1 MSTMSQSIC
10 PYCNAALPALA
21 APPTAEKLPCP
32 RCGEPVPAA
41 RWQVDASVRTGA
53 PPALATPPSQ
63 VPGKGKTVVVLVS
76 IMVAMAIIG
85 LSYALWTT
93 KLRRSR
99 DPKGALDPI
108 TNRKPL
114 ELKGLEYLPK
124 DADVVIGLH
133 LAEWMADKK
142 VGRPLLEEPRPAPL
156 EWIVG
161 QLPRITGMPL
171 DQIDHVV
178 LAGSF
183 EHLQIVM
190 IVKTRRPYALEK
202 IAEIGT
208 PLEPPL
214 YHDRALYEVS
224 FNPPARAL
232 LWCVEAKTLVCVIRF
247 GAVESTHLAGL
258 SETPRPIDEVLPARL
273 QAVIN
278 ERLAAGE
285 RRFFWGVGRLERADA
300 LKELPIFPLLAKGNL
315 GALKNVKA
323 FAVSL
328 EPDDG
333 LTLAGNF
340 ELRDA
345 KAAANFKTLLDRV
358 KIEGAKSQ
366 KAVLPPESE
375 KEQWVSWQVRSD
387 VDKLREWLAPGK
399 K

>member
-1 MSTMSQSIC
+1 
-10 PYCNAALPALA
+10 
-21 APPTAEKLPCP
+21 
-32 RCGEPVPAA
+32 
-41 RWQVDASVRTGA
+41 
-53 PPALATPPSQ
+53 
-63 VPGKGKTVVVLVS
+63 
-76 IMVAMAIIG
+76 MVAMAIIG

-108 TNRKPL
+108 TDRKPL
-114 ELKGLEYLPK
+114 ELKGLEYLSK

-142 VGRPLLEEPRPAPL
+142 VGRPLLDAPRPAPL

-183 EHLQIVM
+183 EKQQVVM
-190 IVKTRRPYALEK
+190 VVKTRRPYALEK
-202 IAEIGT
+202 IAEVGT

-232 LWCVEAKTLVCVIRF
+232 LWCVEAKTVVCVIRL
-247 GAVESTHLAGL
+247 GAVEPIHLAGL
-258 SETPRPIDEVLPARL
+258 SETPRPVDELLPAPL
-273 QAVIN
+273 QAVLQ
-278 ERLAAGE
+278 ERATTGE
-285 RRFFWGVGRLERADA
+285 RRFFWAVGRLERLGAAKDLLPLVPLGKANLAA
-300 LKELPIFPLLAKGNL
+300 LKDL
-315 GALKNVKA
+315 KA
-323 FAVSL
+323 FALSL

-333 LTLAGNF
+333 LTLTGNF

-345 KAAANFKTLLDRV
+345 KSAAACKVLLDRI
-358 KIEGAKSQ
+358 KIEGAISQ
-366 KAVLPPESE
+366 KAVLPPETE